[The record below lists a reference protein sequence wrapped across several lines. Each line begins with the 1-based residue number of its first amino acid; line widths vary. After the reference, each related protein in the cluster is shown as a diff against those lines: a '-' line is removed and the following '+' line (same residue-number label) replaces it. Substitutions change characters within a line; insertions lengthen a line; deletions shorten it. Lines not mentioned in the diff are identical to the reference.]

1 MSKLCQC
8 KQDYFKKMLALV
20 TSVAAKLAPIRRH
33 DYLSISTKELIASLE
48 SDCVCEKK
56 ETVTK
61 SDQLKGTSHGVVRD
75 EKGEIIAQCRCPSHE
90 KEKQSQPPCEKW
102 NHSFIENKLE
112 GRTPSLQKLPSGE
125 YMYVKR
131 QITLWTCRE
140 CGLVTC
146 VDPSRSAPSKNP
158 NN

>member
-1 MSKLCQC
+1 MSKICQC
-8 KQDYFKKMLALV
+8 RQQRLLKYLYSRKTPLANEL
-20 TSVAAKLAPIRRH
+20 VAAQI
-33 DYLSISTKELIASLE
+33 IQELE

-112 GRTPSLQKLPSGE
+112 GRTLL
-125 YMYVKR
+125 
-131 QITLWTCRE
+131 
-140 CGLVTC
+140 
-146 VDPSRSAPSKNP
+146 SKNYHQVSICM
-158 NN
+158 